1 MDDLQKLQAAISGE
15 KEQSKGRGNKK
26 RRWREIETL
35 KERYRLKRE
44 LEDLDWSTDYDLDAI
59 DL

>member
-15 KEQSKGRGNKK
+15 KEQSKGRGSKK

-35 KERYRLKRE
+35 KEKYRLKRE

>member
-1 MDDLQKLQAAISGE
+1 MDDLQQLQAAISGE
-15 KEQSKGRGNKK
+15 KEQSKGRSNKK

-35 KERYRLKRE
+35 KEKYRLKRE